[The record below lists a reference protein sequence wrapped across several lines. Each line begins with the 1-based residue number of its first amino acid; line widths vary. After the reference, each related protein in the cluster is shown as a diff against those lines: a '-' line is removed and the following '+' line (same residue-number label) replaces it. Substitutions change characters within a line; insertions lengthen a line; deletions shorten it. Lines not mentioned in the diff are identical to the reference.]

1 MADSMVLKMKMEGA
15 NKVQRELKQTGRA
28 AKGMGKGMKGAGA
41 GAASLGA
48 ALNPVVLAAAAAA
61 AGLVAAA
68 VAAKVAKEAFVKI
81 VRETLALAERLDEIG
96 KKAKAI
102 GGVSAES
109 LQEMVGAF
117 ELAGIASEQSIKSM
131 QKLNQSTG
139 EAMRGT
145 KTYTDAFKAL
155 GLEAGKVARMPLKER
170 MLAIADGM
178 GRMGTQ
184 AEKAQVGALLFGRAW
199 KDLVVGMGDK
209 ATLEAAIKDI
219 SRFHVAS
226 DEAVRNSEELQDA
239 ILRTNKA
246 WEAMKTDALDPLIPV
261 FTGVANGLAK
271 IMLGLG
277 DENKP
282 REFGIA
288 LAEGLIP
295 AIDTVMMLTGEVQ
308 KALLVMSMASDIA
321 LGVGGASAATATGVG
336 IVAAPVI
343 LGDQMLDLGGKL
355 LTVGDDF
362 EKINKRTAEWGET
375 MRKSVADAVAAGNI
389 PVEALTPGGG
399 DLGTNINAITGA
411 YERLRTELDSFGE
424 TAAQKLAIEKDA
436 AIALVEERKWAMLLE
451 TRQGPDEFWKNYLAR
466 SKRERAAI
474 QEVFNRDMAD
484 IERVFAAREK
494 ALRKSKR
501 SGAPGVDPLADLK
514 KQKEALLAD
523 AHAYEESLKTKETLL
538 KESLE
543 RRNKLIEDLKTKG
556 LLEPD
561 AADQLKVQFK
571 AETDAELIALEQ
583 ARADEM
589 QRIRDEEIRKDDQRR
604 AEEAEKLKAYH
615 AAQTQAAVDVLMT
628 VGTVATQIGSMITA
642 LADENNEEAQRAA
655 KALFLITQAASLGVA
670 IVKTSE
676 AIAIANALPPPGN
689 IPAMISAGAI
699 GAAQIATIVG
709 TTVTGMAHAGL
720 PPGAIQGANEATI
733 LMRRDEMIL
742 DPVGTRAISRMLD
755 QRGGGQAVQVH
766 TTLELDGQVLGRTVD
781 DHLVRSSE
789 RGLSYQERVRY

>member
-1 MADSMVLKMKMEGA
+1 MAETNALMIRMKLAGA
-15 NKVQRELKQTGRA
+15 ATVQRGLKATGRA
-28 AKGMGKGMKGAGA
+28 AQGMGQGMGRARA
-41 GAASLGA
+41 SVASLGA
-48 ALNPVVLAAAAAA
+48 ALNPVVLGTAAAA
-61 AGLVAAA
+61 AGMLA
-68 VAAKVAKEAFVKI
+68 AKEAFVGTI
-81 VRETLALAERLDEIG
+81 RATLALAERLDEIG

-209 ATLEAAIKDI
+209 ATLESAIKDI

-226 DEAVRNSEELQDA
+226 DEAVRNSEDLQDA
-239 ILRTNKA
+239 ILRSNKA
-246 WEAMKTDALDPLIPV
+246 WEAMKTEALEPLIP
-261 FTGVANGLAK
+261 
-271 IMLGLG
+271 
-277 DENKP
+277 
-282 REFGIA
+282 
-288 LAEGLIP
+288 
-295 AIDTVMMLTGEVQ
+295 MLTGVSNGFA
-308 KALLVMSMASDIA
+308 KIVTDMSEDGEI
-321 LGVGGASAATATGVG
+321 GQVG
-336 IVAAPVI
+336 INLAQSFEPFFLSVVRITGELRKLFEVYMI
-343 LGDQMLDLGGKL
+343 LGDLTIGAHPLLGEGWDPVEGMKDAAARIGNI
-355 LTVGDDF
+355 TEAF
-362 EKINKRTAEWGET
+362 EKINKETAEFNDTFET
-375 MRKSVADAVAAGNI
+375 AMEEARKAASI
-389 PVEALTPGGG
+389 PAEDLTPGGG
-399 DLGTNINAITGA
+399 DLPASIDAIADSYKKVTTQIERFQASQLSLHDQRAAAQEAVIANFEREMEAAETSGKRIDHYATEAAGVAVYQAAVDKKRQQAAMDALAAQLDALNAIYDA
-411 YERLRTELDSFGE
+411 KEK
-424 TAAQKLAIEKDA
+424 AA
-436 AIALVEERKWAMLLE
+436 RK
-451 TRQGPDEFWKNYLAR
+451 
-466 SKRERAAI
+466 SRAA
-474 QEVFNRDMAD
+474 AT
-484 IERVFAAREK
+484 
-494 ALRKSKR
+494 
-501 SGAPGVDPLADLK
+501 VDPLADLK

-538 KESLE
+538 KDSLKQ
-543 RRNKLIEDLKTKG
+543 RNDLIAELKAKG
-556 LLEPD
+556 LLAGD
-561 AADQLKVQFK
+561 LADQLEAQFK
-571 AETDAELIALEQ
+571 AEHDAKMIELEQ

-604 AEEAEKLKAYH
+604 AEEAEKLKAYQ

-628 VGTVATQIGSMITA
+628 VGTVAAQIGSMITS

-755 QRGGGQAVQVH
+755 QRSGGGQAVQVH